1 MSNLMSDNPR
11 DTHYPPITFGYVL
24 KGLTW
29 FGASPIDC
37 IRKDQEKLQ
46 LAGLNTITVPI
57 IC

>member
-29 FGASPIDC
+29 FGASPVDC
-37 IRKDQEKLQ
+37 IRKD
-46 LAGLNTITVPI
+46 
-57 IC
+57 